1 MIRITRKVFTDLSIF
16 MIGFGL
22 LIGIVFPFFVS
33 WMGIPR
39 EYIFKPWFFV
49 ACITAGIIVGALN
62 IHLARL
68 IVGSRMKL
76 LGNRMQFVT
85 QNLHQIKE
93 GKGLKSFSSEEC
105 KIIVDSEDEIGDS
118 AQAFNSLVETLFSS
132 METENALSD
141 FTHLLGSQLAIH
153 DLTEKALQQLMEH
166 THSAAGAI
174 IIENDASLEV
184 AVSQGIRDVSKLLDS
199 DHVRSSLRRESR
211 VQLSLP
217 PDVLV
222 EGVLIDFR
230 PLEVII
236 EPVLYKDVV
245 LGLIILA
252 SAYNYGSDEITR
264 LNLFGQ
270 SLALALHNS
279 LLFDR
284 LERLAALDS
293 LTGIYNRRFGMT
305 RLHEEFGRALRM
317 NTPIG
322 LLMMDLDHFKQVNDT
337 YGHLTG
343 DRVLLRLARV
353 ARSVLR
359 EGDILVRYGGDEFL
373 AILPGASRHDVTDI
387 GERLR
392 RKVSETRIEEGDESI
407 QVTISQGGVSFP
419 ENDVPNETE
428 LVNRADQALY
438 QAKESGRNCVVM
450 ASGN

>member
-1 MIRITRKVFTDLSIF
+1 MIRITKKVFTDLSIF
-16 MIGFGL
+16 MIGLGL
-22 LIGIVFPFFVS
+22 LIGIIFPFFVS

-39 EYIFKPWFFV
+39 EFVFKPWFFV
-49 ACITAGIIVGALN
+49 ACITAGIIVGAIN
-62 IHLARL
+62 ISLARA
-68 IVGSRMKL
+68 IVGSRLKL
-76 LGNRMQFVT
+76 LGDRMHYVDK
-85 QNLHQIKE
+85 NLKAIKAGE
-93 GKGLKSFSSEEC
+93 KNVACDAEQC
-105 KIIVDSEDEIGDS
+105 MITIDSEDEIGES
-118 AQAFNSLVETLFSS
+118 AQSFNNLVETLFTS
-132 METENALSD
+132 METENALSE
-141 FTHLLGSQLAIH
+141 FTHLLGSQLAVR

-184 AVSQGIRDVSKLLDS
+184 AVSQGIRDVNTLLES
-199 DHVRSSLRRESR
+199 DHVKSALRSESR

-217 PDVLV
+217 VDVQV
-222 EGVLIDFR
+222 EGVLTDFR
-230 PLEVII
+230 PREVII

-245 LGLIILA
+245 LGMIILA
-252 SAYNYGSDEITR
+252 SANKYGTDELTR

-270 SLALALHNS
+270 SLALALHNA

-317 NTPIG
+317 NAPIG
-322 LLMMDLDHFKQVNDT
+322 LLMMDLDHFKLVNDT

-359 EGDILVRYGGDEFL
+359 EGDILVRYGGEEFL
-373 AILPGASRHDVTDI
+373 AILPGASRHDVVNI
-387 GERLR
+387 GDRLR

-407 QVTISQGGVSFP
+407 QVTISLGGISFP
-419 ENDVPNETE
+419 ECDVPNETD
-428 LVNRADQALY
+428 LVNHADQALY
-438 QAKESGRNCVVM
+438 RAKESGRNCVVM
-450 ASGN
+450 ASGS

>member
-1 MIRITRKVFTDLSIF
+1 MVRITRKVFTDLSIF
-16 MIGFGL
+16 MIGLGL
-22 LIGIVFPFFVS
+22 IIGVVFPFFVS

-39 EYIFKPWFFV
+39 EFVFKPWFFV

-62 IHLARL
+62 IRLART

-85 QNLHQIKE
+85 QNLQLIKE
-93 GKGLKSFSSEEC
+93 GKNINSCSPEQC
-105 KIIVDSEDEIGDS
+105 KIMVDSEDEIGDS

-132 METENALSD
+132 METENALNE
-141 FTHLLGSQLAIH
+141 FTHLLGSQLAVR
-153 DLTEKALQQLMEH
+153 DLSEKALQQLMEH
-166 THSAAGAI
+166 THSTAGAI
-174 IIENDASLEV
+174 IIENDAALEV
-184 AVSQGIRDVSKLLDS
+184 VVSQGIRDVNRLLES
-199 DHVRSSLRRESR
+199 DHVKSAVRYENR

-217 PDVLV
+217 LDVQV
-222 EGVLIDFR
+222 EGVLTDFR
-230 PLEVII
+230 PREVII
-236 EPVLYKDVV
+236 QPVLYKDVV

-252 SAYNYGSDEITR
+252 SVKDYSPDELTR
-264 LNLFGQ
+264 LNLFSQ
-270 SLALALHNS
+270 SLALALHNA

-293 LTGIYNRRFGMT
+293 LTGIYNRRFGMI

-317 NTPIG
+317 NAPIG
-322 LLMMDLDHFKQVNDT
+322 VLMMDLDHFKQVNDT

-359 EGDILVRYGGDEFL
+359 EGDILVRYGGEEFL
-373 AILPGASRHDVTDI
+373 AILPGASRHDVTNI

-392 RKVSETRIEEGDESI
+392 RKVSETRLEEGDESI
-407 QVTISQGGVSFP
+407 LVTISLGGISFP
-419 ENDVPNETE
+419 ENDVANETE

-438 QAKESGRNCVVM
+438 QAKESGRNCVVI
-450 ASGN
+450 ANRN

>member
-1 MIRITRKVFTDLSIF
+1 
-16 MIGFGL
+16 
-22 LIGIVFPFFVS
+22 
-33 WMGIPR
+33 
-39 EYIFKPWFFV
+39 
-49 ACITAGIIVGALN
+49 
-62 IHLARL
+62 
-68 IVGSRMKL
+68 
-76 LGNRMQFVT
+76 
-85 QNLHQIKE
+85 
-93 GKGLKSFSSEEC
+93 
-105 KIIVDSEDEIGDS
+105 
-118 AQAFNSLVETLFSS
+118 

-141 FTHLLGSQLAIH
+141 FAHLLGSQLAIR

-199 DHVRSSLRRESR
+199 DHVRSSLRSERR
-211 VQLSLP
+211 VKLSLP

-222 EGVLIDFR
+222 EGVLTDFR
-230 PLEVII
+230 PREVII

-252 SAYNYGSDEITR
+252 SAYNYGSEEITR

-317 NTPIG
+317 NAPIG

-359 EGDILVRYGGDEFL
+359 EGDILVRYGGEEFL
-373 AILPGASRHDVTDI
+373 AILPGASRHDVTNI

-419 ENDVPNETE
+419 ENDVPSETE

-450 ASGN
+450 AGRS